1 MPKKRRNCRRSPR
14 SSVITALEN
23 NGGLLEAYP
32 LSDVSRGKLLKIA
45 REFHVR
51 PILTGHVHYFME
63 RKWPGDRDRTARLRT
78 AMRHHAAARHGEGRI
93 PAGLLSPPDR
103 AGSKGLRRLEQSAVD
118 RLAIPLD
125 ARAVHPDDV
134 RTD

>member
-1 MPKKRRNCRRSPR
+1 M
-14 SSVITALEN
+14 
-23 NGGLLEAYP
+23 EAYP

-51 PILTGHVHYFME
+51 AILTGHVHYFME
-63 RKWPGDRDRTARLRT
+63 RKWPGDKIAPHVCELQCGTTLQLDT
-78 AMRHHAAARHGEGRI
+78 GKENSGRAI
-93 PAGLLSPPDR
+93 ISTNR